1 MARAQGKQVLDNA
14 SIAQLLAIEGD
25 AAKPPLQKAFRRA
38 SRRAFLWPDK
48 AAQLLRERRSLT
60 ELAGVGPYLE
70 KIIRR
75 WIENPPPVAAPPEI
89 RRGFLTTAQAQKALA
104 KKPS

>member
-14 SIAQLLAIEGD
+14 SIAELLAIEGD

-38 SRRAFLWPDK
+38 SRRAFLWPDE
-48 AAQLLRERRSLT
+48 ASQLLRERRSLT
-60 ELAGVGPYLE
+60 ELPSVGPYLE

-75 WIENPPPVAAPPEI
+75 WIENPPAVPAPPEI
-89 RRGFLTTAQAQKALA
+89 RNGFLTIAQAQKV
-104 KKPS
+104 